1 MRNNN
6 KMIKL
11 QNLYLEENYNLSI
24 YTLRNKK
31 NDIDK
36 FINFMGINKNK
47 NLNLDLLRKFLS
59 ESNEI
64 YSKKSILRII
74 SNLKSFFDYLVKNS
88 FLENNLFNEINNPKI
103 EKNLPNIATINEIDK
118 LIDIISESN
127 KLGSRDRAIIELIY
141 AAGLRVSEAQSINL
155 EDIDFEINQAII
167 FGKGKKYRS
176 VIFGDKTKIVLRNY
190 AKKRNPINEK
200 TKAFFLNNKGERLSI
215 RTIQHIVKKHMKAAG
230 LNPDFHTHTL
240 RHSFATHLMDGG
252 ADLRVVQELLGHSSP
267 KTTEIYTHISVEKSR
282 EIYTKAHPKA

>member
-6 KMIKL
+6 KLIKL
-11 QNLYLEENYNLSI
+11 QNLYLEENYNLSM

-36 FINFMGINKNK
+36 FINFMSINNNK
-47 NLNLDLLRKFLS
+47 NLSLDLLRKFLS

-103 EKNLPNIATINEIDK
+103 EKNLPNIATIKEIDK

-127 KLGSRDRAIIELIY
+127 KLGTRDRAIIELIY
-141 AAGLRVSEAQSINL
+141 SAGLRVSEAQSINL

>member
-6 KMIKL
+6 KLIKL
-11 QNLYLEENYNLSI
+11 QNLYLEENYNLSM

-36 FINFMGINKNK
+36 FINFMSINNNK
-47 NLNLDLLRKFLS
+47 NLSLDLLRKFIS
-59 ESNEI
+59 ESNKI

-103 EKNLPNIATINEIDK
+103 EKNLPNIATIKEIDK

-127 KLGSRDRAIIELIY
+127 KLGTRDRAIIELIY
-141 AAGLRVSEAQSINL
+141 SAGLRVSEAQSINL

>member
-47 NLNLDLLRKFLS
+47 NLSLDLLRKFLS

-88 FLENNLFNEINNPKI
+88 FLENNLFHEINNPKI
-103 EKNLPNIATINEIDK
+103 EKNLPHIATINEIDK

-127 KLGSRDRAIIELIY
+127 KLGTRDRAIIELIY

>member
-47 NLNLDLLRKFLS
+47 NLSLDLLRKFLS

-127 KLGSRDRAIIELIY
+127 KLGTRDRAIIELIY
-141 AAGLRVSEAQSINL
+141 SAGLRVSEAQSINL

>member
-6 KMIKL
+6 KLIKL
-11 QNLYLEENYNLSI
+11 QNLYLEENYNLSM

-36 FINFMGINKNK
+36 FINFMSINNNK
-47 NLNLDLLRKFLS
+47 NLSLDLLRKFLS

-127 KLGSRDRAIIELIY
+127 KLGTRDRAIIELIY
-141 AAGLRVSEAQSINL
+141 SAGLRVSEAQSINL

>member
-6 KMIKL
+6 KLIKL
-11 QNLYLEENYNLSI
+11 QNLYLEENYNLSM

-36 FINFMGINKNK
+36 FINFMSINNNK
-47 NLNLDLLRKFLS
+47 NLSLDLLRKFLS

-103 EKNLPNIATINEIDK
+103 EKILPNIATIKEIDK

-127 KLGSRDRAIIELIY
+127 KLGTRDRAIIELIY
-141 AAGLRVSEAQSINL
+141 SAGLRVSEAQSINL

>member
-6 KMIKL
+6 KLIKL
-11 QNLYLEENYNLSI
+11 QNLYLEENYNLSM

-36 FINFMGINKNK
+36 FINFMSINNNK
-47 NLNLDLLRKFLS
+47 NLSLDLLRKFLS

-127 KLGSRDRAIIELIY
+127 KLGTRDRAIIELIY

>member
-47 NLNLDLLRKFLS
+47 NLSLDLLRKFLS

-103 EKNLPNIATINEIDK
+103 EKNLPNIATIKEIDK

-127 KLGSRDRAIIELIY
+127 KLGTRDRAIIELIY

>member
-11 QNLYLEENYNLSI
+11 QNLYLEENYNLSM

-36 FINFMGINKNK
+36 FINFMSINNNK
-47 NLNLDLLRKFLS
+47 NLSLDLLRKFLS

>member
-1 MRNNN
+1 
-6 KMIKL
+6 MIKL

-47 NLNLDLLRKFLS
+47 NLSLDLLRKFLS

-127 KLGSRDRAIIELIY
+127 KLGTRDRAIIELIY

>member
-47 NLNLDLLRKFLS
+47 NLSLDLLRKFLS

>member
-47 NLNLDLLRKFLS
+47 NLSLDLLRKFLS

-74 SNLKSFFDYLVKNS
+74 SNLKLFFDYLVKNS

-103 EKNLPNIATINEIDK
+103 EKKLPNIATINEIDK

-127 KLGSRDRAIIELIY
+127 KLGTRDRAIIELIY

-190 AKKRNPINEK
+190 AKKRNPVNEK

>member
-6 KMIKL
+6 KLIKL
-11 QNLYLEENYNLSI
+11 QNLYLEENYNLSM

-36 FINFMGINKNK
+36 FINFMSINNNK
-47 NLNLDLLRKFLS
+47 NLSLDLLRKFLI

-103 EKNLPNIATINEIDK
+103 EKNLPNIATIKEIDK

-127 KLGSRDRAIIELIY
+127 KLGTRDRAIIELIY
-141 AAGLRVSEAQSINL
+141 SAGLRVSEAQSINL

-190 AKKRNPINEK
+190 AKKRNPIKEK

>member
-6 KMIKL
+6 KLIKL
-11 QNLYLEENYNLSI
+11 QNLYLEENYNLSM

-36 FINFMGINKNK
+36 FINFMSINNNK
-47 NLNLDLLRKFLS
+47 NLSLDLLRKFLS

-103 EKNLPNIATINEIDK
+103 EKNLPNIATIKEIDK

-127 KLGSRDRAIIELIY
+127 KLGTRDRAIIEFIY
-141 AAGLRVSEAQSINL
+141 SAGLRVSEAQSINL

>member
-47 NLNLDLLRKFLS
+47 NLSLDLLRKFLS

-103 EKNLPNIATINEIDK
+103 EKNLPNIATIKEIDK

-127 KLGSRDRAIIELIY
+127 KLGTRDRAIIELIY
-141 AAGLRVSEAQSINL
+141 SAGLRVSEAQSINL

>member
-1 MRNNN
+1 M
-6 KMIKL
+6 
-11 QNLYLEENYNLSI
+11 
-24 YTLRNKK
+24 
-31 NDIDK
+31 
-36 FINFMGINKNK
+36 
-47 NLNLDLLRKFLS
+47 
-59 ESNEI
+59 
-64 YSKKSILRII
+64 
-74 SNLKSFFDYLVKNS
+74 KSFFDYLVKNS

-103 EKNLPNIATINEIDK
+103 EKNLPNIATIKEIDK

-127 KLGSRDRAIIELIY
+127 KLGTRDRAIIELIY
-141 AAGLRVSEAQSINL
+141 SAGLRDSDAQSINL

-190 AKKRNPINEK
+190 AKKRNPLNEK

-267 KTTEIYTHISVEKSR
+267 KTTEIYTHISVDKSR

>member
-6 KMIKL
+6 KLIKL
-11 QNLYLEENYNLSI
+11 QNLYLEENYNLSM

-36 FINFMGINKNK
+36 FINFMSINNNK
-47 NLNLDLLRKFLS
+47 NLSLDLLRKFLS

-103 EKNLPNIATINEIDK
+103 EKNLPNIATIKEIDK

-127 KLGSRDRAIIELIY
+127 KLGTRDRAIIELIY
-141 AAGLRVSEAQSINL
+141 SAGLRVSEAQSINL

-190 AKKRNPINEK
+190 AKKRNPVNEK

-282 EIYTKAHPKA
+282 EIYIKAHPKA

>member
-36 FINFMGINKNK
+36 FINFMSINKNK
-47 NLNLDLLRKFLS
+47 NLSLDLLRKFLS

-103 EKNLPNIATINEIDK
+103 EKNLPNIATIKEIDK

-127 KLGSRDRAIIELIY
+127 KLGTRDRAIIELIY
-141 AAGLRVSEAQSINL
+141 SAGLRVSEAQSINL

>member
-47 NLNLDLLRKFLS
+47 NLSLDLLRKFLS

-103 EKNLPNIATINEIDK
+103 EKKLPNIATIKEIDK

-127 KLGSRDRAIIELIY
+127 KLGTRDRAIIELIY
-141 AAGLRVSEAQSINL
+141 SAGLRVSEAQSINL

>member
-6 KMIKL
+6 KLIKL
-11 QNLYLEENYNLSI
+11 QNLYLEENYNLSMH
-24 YTLRNKK
+24 TLRNKK

-36 FINFMGINKNK
+36 FINFMSINNNK
-47 NLNLDLLRKFLS
+47 NLSLDLLRKFLS

-103 EKNLPNIATINEIDK
+103 EKNLPNIATIKEIDK

-127 KLGSRDRAIIELIY
+127 KLGTRDRAIIELIY
-141 AAGLRVSEAQSINL
+141 SAGLRVSEAQSINL

>member
-47 NLNLDLLRKFLS
+47 NLSLDLLRKFLS

-127 KLGSRDRAIIELIY
+127 KLGTRDRAIIELIY

-190 AKKRNPINEK
+190 AKKRIPLNEM
-200 TKAFFLNNKGERLSI
+200 TNAFFLNNKGERLSI

>member
-6 KMIKL
+6 KLIKL
-11 QNLYLEENYNLSI
+11 QNLYLEENYNLSM

-36 FINFMGINKNK
+36 FINFMSINNNK
-47 NLNLDLLRKFLS
+47 NLSLDLLRKFLS

-103 EKNLPNIATINEIDK
+103 EKNLPNIATIKEIDK

-127 KLGSRDRAIIELIY
+127 KLGTRDRAIIELIY
-141 AAGLRVSEAQSINL
+141 SAGLRVSEAQSINL

-167 FGKGKKYRS
+167 FGKGQKYRS

-230 LNPDFHTHTL
+230 LNPEFHTHTL

>member
-11 QNLYLEENYNLSI
+11 QNLYLEENYNLSL

-36 FINFMGINKNK
+36 FINFMSINKNK
-47 NLNLDLLRKFLS
+47 NLSLDLLRKFLS

-127 KLGSRDRAIIELIY
+127 KLGTRDRAIIELIY

-252 ADLRVVQELLGHSSP
+252 ADIRVVQELLGHSSP

>member
-1 MRNNN
+1 
-6 KMIKL
+6 MIKL

-47 NLNLDLLRKFLS
+47 NLSLDLLRKFLS

-127 KLGSRDRAIIELIY
+127 KLGTRDRAIIELIY

-176 VIFGDKTKIVLRNY
+176 VIFGDKTKIVFRNY

>member
-36 FINFMGINKNK
+36 FINFMSINNNK
-47 NLNLDLLRKFLS
+47 NLSLDLLRKFLS

-127 KLGSRDRAIIELIY
+127 KLGTRDRAIIELIY

-190 AKKRNPINEK
+190 AKKRNPVNEK

>member
-47 NLNLDLLRKFLS
+47 NLSLDLLRKFLS

-127 KLGSRDRAIIELIY
+127 KLGTRDRAIIELIY

>member
-6 KMIKL
+6 KLIKL
-11 QNLYLEENYNLSI
+11 QNLYLEENYNLSM

-36 FINFMGINKNK
+36 FINFMSINNNK
-47 NLNLDLLRKFLS
+47 NLSLDLLRKFLS

-74 SNLKSFFDYLVKNS
+74 SNLKSFFNYLVKNS

-103 EKNLPNIATINEIDK
+103 EKNLPNIATIKEIDK

-127 KLGSRDRAIIELIY
+127 KLGTRDRAIIELIY
-141 AAGLRVSEAQSINL
+141 SAGLRVSEAQSINL

>member
-11 QNLYLEENYNLSI
+11 QNLYLEENYNLSL

-36 FINFMGINKNK
+36 FINFMSINKNK
-47 NLNLDLLRKFLS
+47 NLSLDLLRKFLS

-127 KLGSRDRAIIELIY
+127 KLGTRDRAIIELIY

>member
-6 KMIKL
+6 KLIKL
-11 QNLYLEENYNLSI
+11 QNLYLEENYNLSM

-36 FINFMGINKNK
+36 FINFMSINNNK
-47 NLNLDLLRKFLS
+47 NLSLDLLRKFLS

-103 EKNLPNIATINEIDK
+103 EKNLPNIATIKEIDK

-127 KLGSRDRAIIELIY
+127 KLGTRDRAIIELIY

-190 AKKRNPINEK
+190 AKKRNPLNEK

>member
-6 KMIKL
+6 KLIKL
-11 QNLYLEENYNLSI
+11 QNLYLEENYNLSM

-36 FINFMGINKNK
+36 FINFMSINNNK
-47 NLNLDLLRKFLS
+47 NLSLDLLRKFLS

-103 EKNLPNIATINEIDK
+103 EKNLPNIATIKEIDK

-127 KLGSRDRAIIELIY
+127 KLGTRDRAIIELIY

>member
-1 MRNNN
+1 MINNN
-6 KMIKL
+6 KLIKL
-11 QNLYLEENYNLSI
+11 QNLYLEENYNLSM

-36 FINFMGINKNK
+36 FINFMSINNNK
-47 NLNLDLLRKFLS
+47 NLSLDLLRKFLS

-103 EKNLPNIATINEIDK
+103 EKNLPNIATIKEIDK

-127 KLGSRDRAIIELIY
+127 KLGTRDRAIIELIY
-141 AAGLRVSEAQSINL
+141 SAGLRVSEAQSINL

>member
-1 MRNNN
+1 
-6 KMIKL
+6 MIKL

-47 NLNLDLLRKFLS
+47 NLSLDLLRKFLS

-127 KLGSRDRAIIELIY
+127 KLGTRDRAIIELIY

-190 AKKRNPINEK
+190 AKKRNPVNEK

>member
-6 KMIKL
+6 KLIKL
-11 QNLYLEENYNLSI
+11 QNLYLEENYNLSM

-47 NLNLDLLRKFLS
+47 NLSLDLLRKFLS

-103 EKNLPNIATINEIDK
+103 EKNLPNIATIKEIDK

-127 KLGSRDRAIIELIY
+127 KLGTRDRAIIELIY
-141 AAGLRVSEAQSINL
+141 SAGLRVSEAQSINL

>member
-47 NLNLDLLRKFLS
+47 NLSLDLLRKFLS

-103 EKNLPNIATINEIDK
+103 EKNLPNIATIKEIDK

>member
-6 KMIKL
+6 KLIKL
-11 QNLYLEENYNLSI
+11 QNLYLEENYNLSM

-36 FINFMGINKNK
+36 FINFMSINNNK
-47 NLNLDLLRKFLS
+47 NLSLDLLRKFLS

-103 EKNLPNIATINEIDK
+103 EKKLPNIATINEIDK

-127 KLGSRDRAIIELIY
+127 KLGTRDRAIIELIY
-141 AAGLRVSEAQSINL
+141 SAGLRVSEAQSINL

-267 KTTEIYTHISVEKSR
+267 KTTEIYTQISVEKSR

>member
-6 KMIKL
+6 KLIKL
-11 QNLYLEENYNLSI
+11 QNLYLEENYNLSM

-36 FINFMGINKNK
+36 FINFMSINNNK
-47 NLNLDLLRKFLS
+47 NLSLDLLRKFLS

-103 EKNLPNIATINEIDK
+103 EKNLPNIATIKEIDK

-127 KLGSRDRAIIELIY
+127 KLGTRDRAIIELIY
-141 AAGLRVSEAQSINL
+141 SAGLRVSEAQSINL

-190 AKKRNPINEK
+190 AKKRNPVNEK

>member
-6 KMIKL
+6 KLIKL
-11 QNLYLEENYNLSI
+11 QHLYLEENYNLSM

-36 FINFMGINKNK
+36 FINFMSINNNK
-47 NLNLDLLRKFLS
+47 NLSLDLLRKFLS

-103 EKNLPNIATINEIDK
+103 EKNLPNIATIKEIDK

-127 KLGSRDRAIIELIY
+127 KLGTRDRAIIELIY
-141 AAGLRVSEAQSINL
+141 SAGLRVSEAQSINL

>member
-6 KMIKL
+6 KLIKL
-11 QNLYLEENYNLSI
+11 QNLYLEENYNLSM

-36 FINFMGINKNK
+36 FINFMSINNNK
-47 NLNLDLLRKFLS
+47 NLSLDLLRKFLS

-103 EKNLPNIATINEIDK
+103 EKNLPNIATIKEIDK

-127 KLGSRDRAIIELIY
+127 KLGTRDRAIIELIY
-141 AAGLRVSEAQSINL
+141 SAGLRVSEAQSINL

-230 LNPDFHTHTL
+230 LNPAFHTHTL

>member
-1 MRNNN
+1 MRNNS
-6 KMIKL
+6 KLIKL
-11 QNLYLEENYNLSI
+11 QNLYLEENYNLSM

-36 FINFMGINKNK
+36 FINFMSINNNK
-47 NLNLDLLRKFLS
+47 NLSLDLLRKFLS

-103 EKNLPNIATINEIDK
+103 EKNLPNIATIKEIDK

-127 KLGSRDRAIIELIY
+127 KLGTRDRAIIELIY
-141 AAGLRVSEAQSINL
+141 SAGLRVSEAQSINL